1 EASNQSEATR
11 LAAQEIQKLVEEKQ
25 NLAKFLQQQSD
36 MNDKLNRELAEDETK
51 IAELER
57 MVTNLS
63 RESQDKR
70 ELLESI
76 QSDKET
82 ISKALQQNKEL
93 KEQLGQLETRFV
105 EMYVIGNLHPAD
117 FDRIGQF
124 VKCTQCFL

>member
-1 EASNQSEATR
+1 
-11 LAAQEIQKLVEEKQ
+11 
-25 NLAKFLQQQSD
+25 SD

-105 EMYVIGNLHPAD
+105 EMVSHTLDCVKKFIFEGKVLQNYRPFRMDHCLRKLIFVAIRCAILHYTFHANRL
-117 FDRIGQF
+117 F
-124 VKCTQCFL
+124 

>member
-1 EASNQSEATR
+1 MFNH
-11 LAAQEIQKLVEEKQ
+11 L
-25 NLAKFLQQQSD
+25 NLFS
-36 MNDKLNRELAEDETK
+36 ELAEDETN

-82 ISKALQQNKEL
+82 ISKWVYKYRISFPFTICDGRVFHDE
-93 KEQLGQLETRFV
+93 
-105 EMYVIGNLHPAD
+105 IDNLHVRLI
-117 FDRIGQF
+117 FDLGKKK
-124 VKCTQCFL
+124 VNSHK

>member
-1 EASNQSEATR
+1 MFNH
-11 LAAQEIQKLVEEKQ
+11 L
-25 NLAKFLQQQSD
+25 NLFS
-36 MNDKLNRELAEDETK
+36 ELAEDETN

-82 ISKALQQNKEL
+82 ISK
-93 KEQLGQLETRFV
+93 
-105 EMYVIGNLHPAD
+105 
-117 FDRIGQF
+117 
-124 VKCTQCFL
+124 